1 MNYLEMN
8 GNVGQYRGYEVYIVD
23 YTKFKKV
30 DARYNVIYAVRRGNK
45 DTFLLVLN
53 NAIIGYMNAQGDI
66 QRYRIPKDYQYYT
79 PPVKKVEQTQTQ
91 TQTHSDY
98 TKVLSGEPAQIKYS
112 DYTKTVDDFFEGLH
126 ELWKEMEV

>member
-23 YTKFKKV
+23 YTKFKKA
-30 DARYNVIYAVRRGNK
+30 DARYNVIYAVKRGNK

-79 PPVKKVEQTQTQ
+79 PPVKKVEQTQT
-91 TQTHSDY
+91 HSDY

>member
-79 PPVKKVEQTQTQ
+79 PPVKKVEQTQT
-91 TQTHSDY
+91 HSDY

>member
-8 GNVGQYRGYEVYIVD
+8 GNIGQYRGYEVYIVD
-23 YTKFKKV
+23 YTKFKKE
-30 DARYNVIYAVRRGNK
+30 DARHDVMYAVRRGNK

-53 NAIIGYMNAQGDI
+53 GGIIGVMDAHGDI
-66 QRYRIPKDYQYYT
+66 QRYRIPRDYQYYT
-79 PPVKKVEQTQTQ
+79 LPKRAVQIKEQAQTLGNEV
-91 TQTHSDY
+91 T
-98 TKVLSGEPAQIKYS
+98 QIKYS

>member
-23 YTKFKKV
+23 YTKFKKA
-30 DARYNVIYAVRRGNK
+30 DARYNIIYAVRRGNK

-91 TQTHSDY
+91 TLNNS
-98 TKVLSGEPAQIKYS
+98 EPAQIKYS

>member
-23 YTKFKKV
+23 YTKFKKA
-30 DARYNVIYAVRRGNK
+30 DARYNIIYAVRRGNK

-79 PPVKKVEQTQTQ
+79 PPVKKVEQTQT
-91 TQTHSDY
+91 HSDY

>member
-30 DARYNVIYAVRRGNK
+30 DARYDVIYAVRRGNK

-79 PPVKKVEQTQTQ
+79 PPVKKVEQTK

-98 TKVLSGEPAQIKYS
+98 TKVLSGEPAEIKYS
-112 DYTKTVDDFFEGLH
+112 DYTKTVDNFFEGLH

>member
-23 YTKFKKV
+23 YTKFKKA
-30 DARYNVIYAVRRGNK
+30 DARYDVIYAVRRGNK

-66 QRYRIPKDYQYYT
+66 QRYRIPRDYQYYT
-79 PPVKKVEQTQTQ
+79 PPVKKVEQ

>member
-30 DARYNVIYAVRRGNK
+30 DARYDVIYAVRRGNK

-53 NAIIGYMNAQGDI
+53 GGIIGVMNAQGDI
-66 QRYRIPKDYQYYT
+66 QRYRIPRDYQYYT
-79 PPVKKVEQTQTQ
+79 PPVKKVEQAQAQT
-91 TQTHSDY
+91 SNN
-98 TKVLSGEPAQIKYS
+98 SEPAQIKYS

>member
-91 TQTHSDY
+91 TVNNS
-98 TKVLSGEPAQIKYS
+98 EPAQIKYS

>member
-23 YTKFKKV
+23 YTEFKKV
-30 DARYNVIYAVRRGNK
+30 DARYDVIYAVRRGNK

-66 QRYRIPKDYQYYT
+66 QRYRIPRDYQYYT
-79 PPVKKVEQTQTQ
+79 PPVKKVEQ

>member
-23 YTKFKKV
+23 YTEFKKT

-66 QRYRIPKDYQYYT
+66 QRYRVPKDYQYYT
-79 PPVKKVEQTQTQ
+79 PPVKKVEQ

>member
-23 YTKFKKV
+23 YTKFKKA
-30 DARYNVIYAVRRGNK
+30 DARYDTVYAVRRGNK

-53 NAIIGYMNAQGDI
+53 NVIIGDMNAQGDI
-66 QRYRIPKDYQYYT
+66 QRYRISRDYQYYT
-79 PPVKKVEQTQTQ
+79 PPVKKVEQ

>member
-23 YTKFKKV
+23 YTKFKKA
-30 DARYNVIYAVRRGNK
+30 DARYDVIYAVRRGNK

-66 QRYRIPKDYQYYT
+66 QRYRIPRDYQYYT
-79 PPVKKVEQTQTQ
+79 PPVKKVEQTKTVNN
-91 TQTHSDY
+91 S
-98 TKVLSGEPAQIKYS
+98 EPAQIKYS

>member
-23 YTKFKKV
+23 YTKFKKA
-30 DARYNVIYAVRRGNK
+30 DARYDVIYAVRRGNK

-91 TQTHSDY
+91 TVNNS
-98 TKVLSGEPAQIKYS
+98 EPAQIKYS

>member
-23 YTKFKKV
+23 YTKFKKA
-30 DARYNVIYAVRRGNK
+30 DARYNVIYAVKRGNK

-91 TQTHSDY
+91 TLNNS
-98 TKVLSGEPAQIKYS
+98 EPAQIKYS

>member
-1 MNYLEMN
+1 MKNYLEMN
-8 GNVGQYRGYEVYIVD
+8 GNIGQYRGYEVYIVD
-23 YTKFKKV
+23 YTKFKKA
-30 DARYNVIYAVRRGNK
+30 DAQYDVIYAVRRGNK

-53 NAIIGYMNAQGDI
+53 NTIIGYMNAQGDI
-66 QRYRIPKDYQYYT
+66 QRYRIPRDYQYYT

-91 TQTHSDY
+91 TVNNS
-98 TKVLSGEPAQIKYS
+98 EPAQIKYS

>member
-23 YTKFKKV
+23 YTKFKKA
-30 DARYNVIYAVRRGNK
+30 DARYDTVYAVRRGNK

-53 NAIIGYMNAQGDI
+53 NVIIGYMNAQGDI
-66 QRYRIPKDYQYYT
+66 QRYRIPRDYQYYT
-79 PPVKKVEQTQTQ
+79 PPKRAAQIKEQEQAQAQTLGNEV
-91 TQTHSDY
+91 T
-98 TKVLSGEPAQIKYS
+98 QIKYS

>member
-79 PPVKKVEQTQTQ
+79 PPVKKVEQTKTVNN
-91 TQTHSDY
+91 S
-98 TKVLSGEPAQIKYS
+98 EPAQIKYS

>member
-23 YTKFKKV
+23 YTKFKKA
-30 DARYNVIYAVRRGNK
+30 DARYNIIYAVRRGNK

-79 PPVKKVEQTQTQ
+79 PPVKKVEQTKTVNN
-91 TQTHSDY
+91 S
-98 TKVLSGEPAQIKYS
+98 EPAQIKYS

>member
-8 GNVGQYRGYEVYIVD
+8 GNIGQYRGYEVYIVD
-23 YTKFKKV
+23 YTKFKKE
-30 DARYNVIYAVRRGNK
+30 DARHDVMYAVRRGNK

-66 QRYRIPKDYQYYT
+66 QRYRIPRDYQYYT
-79 PPVKKVEQTQTQ
+79 PPVKKVEQ

>member
-30 DARYNVIYAVRRGNK
+30 DARYDVIYAVRRGNK

-66 QRYRIPKDYQYYT
+66 QRYRIPRDYQYYT
-79 PPVKKVEQTQTQ
+79 PPVKKVEQ

-112 DYTKTVDDFFEGLH
+112 DYTKTVDNFFEGLH

>member
-23 YTKFKKV
+23 YTKFKKA

-66 QRYRIPKDYQYYT
+66 QRYRIPRDYQYYT
-79 PPVKKVEQTQTQ
+79 PPVKKVEQTQTVNN
-91 TQTHSDY
+91 S
-98 TKVLSGEPAQIKYS
+98 EPAQIKYS

>member
-30 DARYNVIYAVRRGNK
+30 DARYDVIYAVRRGNK

-79 PPVKKVEQTQTQ
+79 PPVKKVEQTQT
-91 TQTHSDY
+91 HSDY

>member
-30 DARYNVIYAVRRGNK
+30 DARYNIIYAVRRGNK

-66 QRYRIPKDYQYYT
+66 QRYRIPKDYKYYT

-91 TQTHSDY
+91 TLNNS
-98 TKVLSGEPAQIKYS
+98 EPAQIKYS

>member
-23 YTKFKKV
+23 YTKFKKA
-30 DARYNVIYAVRRGNK
+30 DARYNVIYAVKRGNK

-79 PPVKKVEQTQTQ
+79 PPVKKVEQAQTQ
-91 TQTHSDY
+91 TQTLNNS
-98 TKVLSGEPAQIKYS
+98 EPAQIKYS

>member
-8 GNVGQYRGYEVYIVD
+8 GNTNIGQYRGYEVYIVD
-23 YTKFKKV
+23 YTKFKKA
-30 DARYNVIYAVRRGNK
+30 DAQYDVMYAVRRGNK

-53 NAIIGYMNAQGDI
+53 GGIIGVMDAHGDI
-66 QRYRIPKDYQYYT
+66 QRYRIPRDYQYYT
-79 PPVKKVEQTQTQ
+79 PPAVKKVEQTQTLNN
-91 TQTHSDY
+91 S
-98 TKVLSGEPAQIKYS
+98 EPAQIKYS

>member
-8 GNVGQYRGYEVYIVD
+8 GNIGQYRGYEVYIVD
-23 YTKFKKV
+23 YTKFKKA
-30 DARYNVIYAVRRGNK
+30 DARYDVIYAVRRGNK

-66 QRYRIPKDYQYYT
+66 QRYRIPRDYQYYT
-79 PPVKKVEQTQTQ
+79 PPVKKVEQ